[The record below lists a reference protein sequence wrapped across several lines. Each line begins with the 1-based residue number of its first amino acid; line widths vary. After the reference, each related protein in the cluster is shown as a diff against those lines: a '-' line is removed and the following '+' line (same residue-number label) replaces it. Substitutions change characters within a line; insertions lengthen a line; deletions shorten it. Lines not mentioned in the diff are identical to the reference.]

1 MIRETVTLSTTSDF
15 SGWRA
20 WARKLLHDK
29 VSTESIQWIVEAP
42 PSLYGISAT
51 RPLPTAPSTASLPRA
66 LAAIFPAVFVSD
78 APDRLHL
85 LYLTLQTL
93 RDGMPVPDEVSERL
107 RSIAMETRKK
117 ALDLRCQMPD
127 ASNPEW
133 QILHTSHTAALID
146 SQADALSNLRP
157 TPWIVM
163 APDRT
168 LLWDGREYRFGP
180 GFTGNELPP
189 SEVIETARELATAGR
204 GNAYWDGIAPV
215 RLHPTPGKIESSFS
229 LASLR
234 AQAIDCQMCE
244 LCKLATR
251 TVSGEGNPKARII
264 FIGEQP
270 GDQEDLHGRPFVG
283 PAGQLFDRALREAG
297 GSRAEMWI
305 TNAVKHFKF
314 TPKGHR
320 RIHQKPDAPEINACT
335 PWLATERRVLSPEVT
350 VMLGVTAASAVLG
363 RSVTVSRERSRPIPL
378 EDGSIGLVTV
388 HPSYLLRLPDEES
401 KAREYTKFVNDLRMA
416 ISTLAG

>member
-20 WARKLLHDK
+20 WARKLLHDR
-29 VSTESIQWIVEAP
+29 VPADSIQWIINPPPFIYAP
-42 PSLYGISAT
+42 SAT
-51 RPLPTAPSTASLPRA
+51 RLLPGAPSTVSLPRS
-66 LAAIFPAVFVSD
+66 LASLFPAVFVSED
-78 APDRLHL
+78 PDRLHL

-93 RDGMPVPDEVSERL
+93 RDDMPVPDQLTESL
-107 RSIAMETRKK
+107 KK
-117 ALDLRCQMPD
+117 RAIESWKRALDLRCQMPD

-133 QILHTSHTAALID
+133 QILRTSHTAALID
-146 SQADALSNLRP
+146 SQADILSNLRP

-168 LLWDGREYRFGP
+168 LLWDGQEYRFGP
-180 GFTGNELPP
+180 GFTDNELPP
-189 SEVIETARELATAGR
+189 SEVIETAREFATAGR
-204 GNAYWDGIAPV
+204 GNAYWDGIAPA
-215 RLHPTPGKIESSFS
+215 RLHPTPGNIESSS

-244 LCKLATR
+244 LCKPATR

-283 PAGQLFDRALREAG
+283 PAGQLFDSALREAG
-297 GSRAEMWI
+297 GNRAEMWI

-314 TPKGHR
+314 IPKGNR
-320 RIHQKPDAPEINACT
+320 RIHQKPDAPEIKACT

-363 RSVTVSRERSRPIPL
+363 RQVTVSRERSRPIPL

-401 KAREYTKFVNDLRMA
+401 KTREYTKFVNDLRMA

>member
-1 MIRETVTLSTTSDF
+1 MIRETVTLSTASDF

-20 WARKLLHDK
+20 WARKLLHDR
-29 VSTESIQWIVEAP
+29 VPASSIQWIVSPPPLLYAP
-42 PSLYGISAT
+42 SAT
-51 RPLPTAPSTASLPRA
+51 RLLPNAPSTTNLPRA
-66 LAAIFPAVFVSD
+66 LASLFPAVFVSED
-78 APDRLHL
+78 RDRLHL

-93 RDGMPVPDEVSERL
+93 RDGMSVPDQLIESLRRL
-107 RSIAMETRKK
+107 ATESRKR

-127 ASNPEW
+127 ARNPEW
-133 QILHTSHTAALID
+133 QILRTSHAAALID

-157 TPWIVM
+157 EPWVVI

-168 LLWDGREYRFGP
+168 LFWDAGEYRFGP
-180 GFTGNELPP
+180 GFTDDDLPP
-189 SEVIETARELATAGR
+189 SELIETARSLASS
-204 GNAYWDGIAPV
+204 GNKNAFWDGIAQV
-215 RLHPTPGKIESSFS
+215 RLHPDPENIAASPS

-234 AQAIDCQMCE
+234 AKAIDCQMCE
-244 LCKLATR
+244 LCRLATR
-251 TVSGEGNPKARII
+251 TVSGEGDPKARLL

-270 GDQEDLHGRPFVG
+270 GDQEDLQGRPFVG

-297 GSRAEMWI
+297 GNRAETWV

-314 TPKGHR
+314 IPRGNR
-320 RIHQKPDAPEINACT
+320 RIHQKPDASDISACA
-335 PWLATERRVLSPEVT
+335 PWLMTERRVLAPRVT

-363 RSVTVSRERSRPIPL
+363 RSVTMSRERSKHIPL